1 MKRALL
7 VATVLMISN
16 LALAQQSDDERA
28 RMHFQ
33 SGLSYYEQARY
44 ADAAREFTEAYTL
57 SQRPA
62 LLLNLSQAYERDLKF
77 AEAIA
82 ELERYL
88 QVLPD
93 SPQQRTVET
102 RIERLRELQAR
113 VAASNPTTPAQPV
126 AEEPAPVEEPA
137 PEPASTVAPTATPER
152 SGSGISVPGLVLVS
166 SGGLLLAG
174 SVVLGIMAHSRHADL
189 QDRCPG
195 GVCPPSE
202 DAQSDIDSGR
212 TLAWVSTGFMAGGI
226 VAAAVGAVLL
236 FTHDGGSESAPTAGM
251 WIGSGQVVGVGSV
264 RF

>member
-1 MKRALL
+1 MKRALV

-44 ADAAREFTEAYTL
+44 SDAAREFTEAYTL

-77 AEAIA
+77 TEAIA

-88 QVLPD
+88 QVLPN

-113 VAASNPTTPAQPV
+113 VAPNTPATTAP
-126 AEEPAPVEEPA
+126 PPVEEPPTVEEPTPA
-137 PEPASTVAPTATPER
+137 PVVEPTPTPAPSA
-152 SGSGISVPGLVLVS
+152 SGISVPGLVLAS

-174 SVVLGIMAHSRHADL
+174 SVVFGIMAHSRHTDL

-195 GVCPPSE
+195 GMCPAGE
-202 DAQSDIDSGR
+202 DAQSDIDAGR
-212 TLAWVSTGFMAGGI
+212 TLGWVSTGLMAGGI
-226 VAAAVGAVLL
+226 VAAAIGAVLL

-251 WIGSGQVVGVGSV
+251 WIGPGQVMGVGRV
-264 RF
+264 TF

>member
-44 ADAAREFTEAYTL
+44 SDAAREFTEAYTL

-77 AEAIA
+77 AEAIV
-82 ELERYL
+82 ELERYQQL
-88 QVLPD
+88 VPD

-102 RIERLRELQAR
+102 RIERLRELQTR
-113 VAASNPTTPAQPV
+113 VASNTQATAAPPV
-126 AEEPAPVEEPA
+126 VEEAPPVEEPA
-137 PEPASTVAPTATPER
+137 TAPVVDPTPTP
-152 SGSGISVPGLVLVS
+152 SPGGSGVSVPGLVLAG

-174 SVVLGIMAHSRHADL
+174 SVVLGIMAHSRHTDL

-195 GVCPPSE
+195 GACPAGE
-202 DAQSDIDSGR
+202 DAQSDIDAGR
-212 TLAWVSTGFMAGGI
+212 TLGWVSTGLMAGGI

-236 FTHDGGSESAPTAGM
+236 LTHDGGSETAPTAGM
-251 WIGSGQVVGVGSV
+251 WIGPGQVMGVG
-264 RF
+264 RITF

>member
-44 ADAAREFTEAYTL
+44 SDAAREFTEAYTL

-77 AEAIA
+77 TEAIA

-102 RIERLRELQAR
+102 RIERLRELQTR
-113 VAASNPTTPAQPV
+113 VASNTSAPAPPV
-126 AEEPAPVEEPA
+126 AEEEPTVEEPA
-137 PEPASTVAPTATPER
+137 PAPVVEPTPAPAP
-152 SGSGISVPGLVLVS
+152 SGSGISVPGLVLAS

-174 SVVLGIMAHSRHADL
+174 SVVLGIMAHSRHTDL

-195 GVCPPSE
+195 GVCPAGE
-202 DAQSDIDSGR
+202 GAQSDIDAGR
-212 TLAWVSTGFMAGGI
+212 TLGWVSTGLMAGGI

-236 FTHDGGSESAPTAGM
+236 FTHDGASETAPTAGV
-251 WIGSGQVVGVGSV
+251 WIGPGQVMGVSRV
-264 RF
+264 AF